1 MMVKVK
7 CQGMSLPAGGELVLA
22 AAGDPSVGS
31 SPAGLAGAASA
42 GWLCTPGSEEADSAP
57 DKPAAL

>member
-1 MMVKVK
+1 
-7 CQGMSLPAGGELVLA
+7 MSLPAGGELVLA
-22 AAGDPSVGS
+22 AAGDASVAS
-31 SPAGLAGAASA
+31 SPAGFAGAASA